1 MWKSLRIGAV
11 LALVAV
17 GALKLAQY
25 EAAKGELKRLSGSLA
40 PALKLG
46 YSSVTGALD
55 GRVILEE
62 PKLEVL
68 AGPASGAVLRATRAT
83 IEPVG
88 TLWLL
93 RRAISSD
100 AGVPPALDIH
110 LEGATLSEAHVD
122 GLAQEG
128 WFGPASLVPFESV
141 GCEPVSVFSARDYA
155 RMGVAT
161 RAREDDVRYSYDP
174 ATKALHVDLVST
186 APPFS
191 TVNARVDLS
200 AFEPRAWLGDAHAA
214 RATRVEQLAL
224 TYQDGGYLAQR
235 NRFCAQLTNSDAASY
250 AARHVAAV
258 KSFLEARGI
267 VPGEEVAALY
277 GKLVSEGGSAELSSL
292 PEAAFVPADFAS
304 YAPDDALRQLNV
316 TLRRNT
322 APPILMRLAF
332 AEPAPGAANEA
343 LVATAADAPTTTP
356 ASGTLPATAD
366 PTASTL
372 ASATGASPT
381 TLSASAEPPSA
392 PATIEPVR
400 LPEPAKSEGLPL
412 LSVANAAVLPIET
425 APAPHPEVPAEVL
438 AVATAPAAVA
448 GDGAASLVNESATMP
463 WSTQRPAIDP
473 RNAVEAIPASAPP
486 PTPGSTAALVW
497 RAPTI
502 ERLPEK
508 SAATSAWMSVSA
520 GSLGAWRGAYVRV
533 LTAGG
538 KVVEGRVR
546 SLDAG
551 DLVLAV
557 SRDGG
562 SADLHLPSAGIR
574 DAKVRRPSAR

>member
-1 MWKSLRIGAV
+1 MWKSLRIGAL
-11 LALVAV
+11 LALAAV

-25 EAAKGELKRLSGSLA
+25 TAAKSELQRLASSLA
-40 PALKLG
+40 PALKLR

-83 IEPVG
+83 IEPAS
-88 TLWLL
+88 TFWLL
-93 RRAISSD
+93 RRTIASD
-100 AGVPPALDIH
+100 ANVPATLDIH
-110 LEGATLSEAHVD
+110 LEGATFSEARVD

-141 GCEPVSVFSARDYA
+141 GCDPVTVFSARDYA

-161 RAREDDVRYSYDP
+161 RAREDDVRYSYDT

-186 APPFS
+186 APPFATMS
-191 TVNARVDLS
+191 ARVDLS
-200 AFEPRAWLGDAHAA
+200 DFEPHAWLGDARAA
-214 RATRVEQLAL
+214 KAARVEQLSL

-235 NRFCAQLTNSDAASY
+235 NRFCAQLTGTDAAGY
-250 AARHVAAV
+250 AAKHLAAV
-258 KSFLEARGI
+258 KAFLAARGI

-277 GKLVSEGGSAELSSL
+277 GKLVAEGGSAELSSL

-304 YAPDDALRQLNV
+304 YASDDLLRQLNV

-332 AEPAPGAANEA
+332 NEPVPGSVSDPLIAASIDAPAATDETATTTLAAQAPISSSTTTSAPGEPASM
-343 LVATAADAPTTTP
+343 LATVE
-356 ASGTLPATAD
+356 SVK
-366 PTASTL
+366 S
-372 ASATGASPT
+372 
-381 TLSASAEPPSA
+381 
-392 PATIEPVR
+392 
-400 LPEPAKSEGLPL
+400 PEPARSEGLPL

-425 APAPHPEVPAEVL
+425 TAAPHPEVPAEVL
-438 AVATAPAAVA
+438 AVATPPTMTATPKPEPATNET
-448 GDGAASLVNESATMP
+448 AATP
-463 WSTQRPAIDP
+463 WSTARPAVDP

-486 PTPGSTAALVW
+486 PPPGSTAALVW

-508 SAATSAWMSVSA
+508 TPATSAWTSVSA
-520 GSLGAWRGAYVRV
+520 DSLGAWRGSYVRV

-546 SLDAG
+546 GFDGG
-551 DLVLAV
+551 DLVLVVTRA
-557 SRDGG
+557 GG
-562 SADLHLPSAGIR
+562 SAEMHLPSAGIR

>member
-1 MWKSLRIGAV
+1 MWKSLRIGAL
-11 LALVAV
+11 LALATV

-25 EAAKGELKRLSGSLA
+25 TAAKSELQRLASSLA
-40 PALKLG
+40 PALKLR

-83 IEPVG
+83 IEPAS
-88 TLWLL
+88 TFWLL
-93 RRAISSD
+93 RRAIARD
-100 AGVPPALDIH
+100 ANVPATLDIH
-110 LEGATLSEAHVD
+110 LEGAALSESRID

-141 GCEPVSVFSARDYA
+141 GCDPVAVFSARDYA

-174 ATKALHVDLVST
+174 ATKALHLDLVST
-186 APPFS
+186 APPFA
-191 TVNARVDLS
+191 TINARVDLS

-214 RATRVEQLAL
+214 KAARVEQLSL

-235 NRFCAQLTNSDAASY
+235 NRFCAQLTGTDAAGY
-250 AARHVAAV
+250 AAKHLAAV
-258 KSFLEARGI
+258 KAFLAARGI

-277 GKLVSEGGSAELSSL
+277 GKLVAEGGSAELSSL

-304 YAPDDALRQLNV
+304 YASDDLLRQLNV

-332 AEPAPGAANEA
+332 NEPLPDSASEP
-343 LVATAADAPTTTP
+343 LVATSIDASTAKDETATTTAVAPMPIPSSTTTP
-356 ASGTLPATAD
+356 APVEQVATV
-366 PTASTL
+366 
-372 ASATGASPT
+372 
-381 TLSASAEPPSA
+381 
-392 PATIEPVR
+392 EPVKS
-400 LPEPAKSEGLPL
+400 PEPARSEGLPL
-412 LSVANAAVLPIET
+412 LSVANAAVLPVET
-425 APAPHPEVPAEVL
+425 TTAPHPEVPAEVL
-438 AVATAPAAVA
+438 AVATPAMTVTEKSETAR
-448 GDGAASLVNESATMP
+448 NETEATP
-463 WSTQRPAIDP
+463 WSTARPAVDP

-486 PTPGSTAALVW
+486 PPPGSTAALVW

-508 SAATSAWMSVSA
+508 APATSAWTSVSA
-520 GSLGAWRGAYVRV
+520 DSLGAWRGSYVRV

-546 SLDAG
+546 GLDGG
-551 DLVLAV
+551 DLVLV
-557 SRDGG
+557 VTRDGG
-562 SADLHLPSAGIR
+562 SAEMHLPSAGIR